1 LIALTTPSG
10 LAGVPADRAV
20 QLLGWDVDTIAWT
33 VAGDPTGFAAVV
45 ARPGR
50 WATPADFV
58 GDALADLE
66 RVAADLL
73 PAWLPNARID
83 RPDLGGLAAI
93 RLAASAHARRAD
105 YAPALLMDLAVLAV
119 TGRRENENG
128 RPLPFPVR
136 GAQLARLIAEGFR
149 RFQSVLLVPL
159 AADLTPAEQDAIV
172 AGAGWLAH
180 NAKLAVWL
188 VGATPLSGDQVPL
201 VRLTGPPPQPAPPPG
216 RPDPAGPVEAALE
229 GALATE
235 SWAAGRRWNQPY
247 QSSPLS
253 APIRLDLLW
262 LPERCI
268 VEIDGPEHC
277 QPRNFEADR
286 QRDLRLQLDG
296 FAVLRFTNTRIIHDV
311 GAVVHQ
317 IGAYLHTRRRADP

>member
-1 LIALTTPSG
+1 MASG

-20 QLLGWDVDTIAWT
+20 QLRGWDVDTIAWT
-33 VAGDPTGFAAVV
+33 VAGDPTGLAAVV

-73 PAWLPNARID
+73 PAWLPDARID
-83 RPDLGGLAAI
+83 RPDLGGVAAI
-93 RLAASAHARRAD
+93 RLAAAAHARRAH
-105 YAPALLMDLAVLAV
+105 YHPGLLMDLAVLAV
-119 TGRRENENG
+119 TGRRENH
-128 RPLPFPVR
+128 PQLPFPAR
-136 GAQLARLIAEGFR
+136 GAQLARLVAEGFR

-159 AADLTPAEQDAIV
+159 AGDLTTAEQDALV

-188 VGATPLSGDQVPL
+188 VGAAPLHGDQVPL
-201 VRLTGPPPQPAPPPG
+201 IELAGPPPPPSGPIG
-216 RPDPAGPVEAALE
+216 RPHPASGVEAALE
-229 GALATE
+229 AALATE

-247 QSSPLS
+247 QSGPLS
-253 APIRLDLLW
+253 TPIRLDLLW

-286 QRDLRLQLDG
+286 QRDVRLQLDG
-296 FAVLRFTNTRIIHDV
+296 FAVLRFTNAQIIHDV

-317 IGAYLHTRRRADP
+317 IGAYLHTRRRDLSEGRP